1 MLIDRYLHYRSK
13 TTEGYRYTIENPLE
27 IVKRNGFLKLSNGQ
41 IYPFNK
47 NNKDDVLSFVL
58 FLLENGIVTGSG
70 TLQWKYYK
78 DEGVIE
84 THQGI
89 RFSLERFHPTIM
101 AETFLYDI
109 HYAEHLENRVIVQA
123 GGFTG
128 DTALYYASLGAK
140 VYSFEP
146 DINSYN
152 LGLKNIGLNPKL
164 LSKITFRNIAIGEDG
179 FVDFPLSDSG
189 GGDNSLFYNGKGKTF
204 RVKSQSI
211 SKVLSE
217 YEIESPYLLDLD
229 IKGEEFTI
237 INDEAI
243 KKFERVR
250 IEYSPYLLKSK
261 EASLILLK
269 DKLRE
274 QGFTDFRIF
283 KHNYG
288 RWDLMN
294 IGTLEASRKD
304 VVGGK

>member
-1 MLIDRYLHYRSK
+1 M
-13 TTEGYRYTIENPLE
+13 
-27 IVKRNGFLKLSNGQ
+27 
-41 IYPFNK
+41 
-47 NNKDDVLSFVL
+47 
-58 FLLENGIVTGSG
+58 
-70 TLQWKYYK
+70 
-78 DEGVIE
+78 
-84 THQGI
+84 
-89 RFSLERFHPTIM
+89 
-101 AETFLYDI
+101 
-109 HYAEHLENRVIVQA
+109 
-123 GGFTG
+123 
-128 DTALYYASLGAK
+128 
-140 VYSFEP
+140 
-146 DINSYN
+146 
-152 LGLKNIGLNPKL
+152 
-164 LSKITFRNIAIGEDG
+164 SKITFRNIAIGEDG

-261 EASLILLK
+261 EASLIFLK
-269 DKLRE
+269 DKLGE
-274 QGFTDFRIF
+274 HGFTNFRIF

-294 IGTLEASRKD
+294 HGTLEASRKD
-304 VVGGK
+304 EVGGK